1 MFSHTKR
8 FGVVVSS
15 GSAAGSVR
23 AASSGK
29 SGWAF
34 AIVAGLV
41 LGSVLCGARGAG
53 AQDGQNSA
61 VAQQGDYDAGAAGQA
76 NQSDPPTR
84 VARIGVLMGDVS
96 LEPASVDQFSAAE
109 LNYPMTT
116 GDRIYADTGAN
127 AELQTGQL
135 AVRLGQQTD
144 LTVTAMTDT
153 LAQFGLAQGSVHLR
167 SFGLE
172 SGETVELD
180 TPNVAVTVMQPGD
193 VRVDVDPASD
203 TTTVAL
209 LSGQVEV
216 DGNGLQQ
223 VLRAGQRVRLA
234 GSETVSA
241 QWLDAAAGDGLDS
254 FSSDRDGV
262 YESAVAGQ
270 SDMVSPDTI
279 GAEDLEGNGDWE
291 TDATYGAVWYPSG
304 VAVGWAPYSCGR
316 WAWVAPWGWSW
327 VGCESWGFAPFH
339 YGRWNRFGERW
350 GWVPGP
356 PGLRPV
362 YAPALVVFAG
372 GKDFRVGGV
381 AVTGWFPLGPG
392 EPYVPWYHASPSYEN
407 RVNVADFNTRNLADA
422 RRIYNDRS
430 DVYAAAADREVD
442 HPYVNRAL
450 ATVAVARTSFAAGRP
465 TAGSAVRLS
474 SEQATEAQLLP
485 HPLVTPERSI
495 VMPAEARAL
504 PPHAARPMLA
514 SREKTGR
521 QPQAAVQTGQVGGV
535 VEGSVPVQPR
545 TMVRGEAQTPVVRT
559 TAGQGTTGESS
570 AGQNAGSELGSRDRI
585 APSSEM
591 QRPAAQVGGGS
602 GEAEQRPSRVT
613 EPGVPAQRPLFNR
626 AIPPPARPNFEEQQ
640 KAIQSVD
647 PGRPLGPRQ
656 MQNLRENQ
664 PAGPPQQREF
674 PHPPPPPSRPPP
686 PPRFSPPAAPKR

>member
-1 MFSHTKR
+1 MFSHKKR
-8 FGVVVSS
+8 PSVAASS
-15 GSAAGSVR
+15 GT

-29 SGWAF
+29 SGWGF
-34 AIVAGLV
+34 AVIAGLV
-41 LGSVLCGARGAG
+41 LGPFLCSARGAC
-53 AQDGQNSA
+53 AQDAQSPA
-61 VAQQGDYDAGAAGQA
+61 AAQQAGYDAGAPSQA
-76 NQSDPPTR
+76 TQSDPPSR
-84 VARIGVLMGDVS
+84 VARIGVLMGNVS

-167 SFGLE
+167 SFGLDA
-172 SGETVELD
+172 GETVELD
-180 TPNVAVTVMQPGD
+180 TPNVAVTVLQTGD

-203 TTTVAL
+203 TTTVAVE
-209 LSGQVEV
+209 SGQVEV

-223 VLRAGQRVRLA
+223 ELNAGQRVRLA
-234 GSETVSA
+234 GSDPVST
-241 QWLDAAAGDGLDS
+241 QWLDAAAADGLDN

-262 YESAVAGQ
+262 YQSAVAGQ
-270 SDMVSPDTI
+270 SDFVSPDTI

-339 YGRWNRFGERW
+339 YGRWMHRGPRW

-381 AVTGWFPLGPG
+381 AVTGWFALGPG
-392 EPYVPWYHASPSYEN
+392 EPYVPWYHASPLYEN
-407 RVNVADFNTRNLADA
+407 RVNVADFNTRNLVEA
-422 RRIYNDRS
+422 RRIYNDRT
-430 DVYAAAADREVD
+430 DVYAADADRAVD
-442 HPYVNRAL
+442 RQYVNRSL
-450 ATVAVARTSFAAGRP
+450 ATVAVPRTSFAAGRP
-465 TAGSAVRLS
+465 MAGWALRLS

-495 VMPAEARAL
+495 VMSAPARAV
-504 PPHAARPMLA
+504 PAHAARPTLA
-514 SREKTGR
+514 SREETG
-521 QPQAAVQTGQVGGV
+521 QQFHPTVQSEQVGGV
-535 VEGSVPVQPR
+535 VEGSVPAQRQTV
-545 TMVRGEAQTPVVRT
+545 VRGGSPTPASQNI
-559 TAGQGTTGESS
+559 AGQSTS
-570 AGQNAGSELGSRDRI
+570 GQNAGSRPGSQERI
-585 APSSEM
+585 VPGSDTET
-591 QRPAAQVGGGS
+591 QTPTVQVVRPDA
-602 GEAEQRPSRVT
+602 EAEQQPSRGT
-613 EPGVPAQRPLFNR
+613 EPRGVPAQRPLFNR
-626 AIPPPARPNFEEQQ
+626 AIPPPSRPSFEEQQ
-640 KAIQSVD
+640 KAIESVD

-656 MQNLRENQ
+656 MQNLRENL

-674 PHPPPPPSRPPP
+674 PHPPPAPPRPAPAPRFNPPPS
-686 PPRFSPPAAPKR
+686 PKH